1 MKQLKTDKTR
11 KMQCWLVAPF
21 VMILAALLI
30 GTFVKNGQDVT
41 DTEYMETLEVVSD
54 MTIETK
60 EEVMHAEVSESEVRD
75 DAETETREEE
85 NTSKTVEGT
94 DAGLQVMW
102 DEQSE
107 EPAKQEI
114 SFPSEESVSNSE
126 EVFEEEHKEE
136 HKEEPIENTDNSQNE
151 DTTAVA
157 EPENDEGS
165 VSDEVAKTEPEVS
178 AEPEKHEHNW
188 MFESYYQNPTCSNGG
203 LVTEICVQCGETQIT
218 GGVPTG
224 KHSFK
229 VETRGDCC
237 SEEVVACSEC
247 NFREVRDKDPKN
259 HIDIED
265 GFCYGCGQKV
275 E

>member
-30 GTFVKNGQDVT
+30 GTFVKNEQGVV
-41 DTEYMETLEVVSD
+41 DTECVEILESVSD
-54 MTIETK
+54 MTAETK
-60 EEVMHAEVSESEVRD
+60 EEVMYAEVSASEVWD

-85 NTSKTVEGT
+85 STTKTVEGA
-94 DAGLQVMW
+94 DAGSQVMG
-102 DEQSE
+102 DERSE
-107 EPAKQEI
+107 EFAKQEI
-114 SFPSEESVSNSE
+114 SSPSEESVSDSE
-126 EVFEEEHKEE
+126 EVFEEGHRED
-136 HKEEPIENTDNSQNE
+136 PIENTDNFQNK
-151 DTTAVA
+151 DTTAVT
-157 EPENDEGS
+157 EPEHDEDS

-178 AEPEKHEHNW
+178 EELEKHEHNW

-237 SEEVVACSEC
+237 SEEVVACIEC